1 MAQASKAKS
10 SKSSN
15 SSNSRSGTRRKASG
29 SSRSTGAKR
38 ASSSRSSSNGSRAKK
53 GANASRSR
61 PRAQSRSA
69 QNRNGASSITDTAI
83 DKATTSGRAV
93 ADAASKAKTP
103 LIAGGTALAGAAV
116 GVVIKS
122 RLGAG
127 NGKKGPLKRLGAS
140 KPMANLAKPM
150 AKLDL
155 GKLDLDAVKSLAT
168 QMKAYSQQ
176 ASDIADAV
184 EKTRKKN

>member
-1 MAQASKAKS
+1 MAQATKTKS
-10 SKSSN
+10 SK
-15 SSNSRSGTRRKASG
+15 SSNSRSGTRRKGSG
-29 SSRSTGAKR
+29 SERSTSAKR
-38 ASSSRSSSNGSRAKK
+38 SSSSRSSTNGSRAK
-53 GANASRSR
+53 GASAPRSR

-69 QNRNGASSITDTAI
+69 QKSNGAGSITDTAI

-103 LIAGGTALAGAAV
+103 LIAGGTALVGAAAGA
-116 GVVIKS
+116 VIKS

-127 NGKKGPLKRLGAS
+127 SGKKGPLKRLGAS
-140 KPMANLAKPM
+140 KPLANL
-150 AKLDL
+150 DL
-155 GKLDLDAVKSLAT
+155 SKLDLDAVKSFAG